1 MSMRI
6 SRDTAVVLAVIGVV
20 VIPLLVV
27 ILIRGE
33 QRLDGLT
40 IPSGGEQGALD
51 VIQGQVGPAARR
63 SERARR
69 RGIEE
74 EEFRRR
80 ELEEEERREEEEDE
94 QSLGTN
100 IGLREPGLISQGN
113 GRVPEGPSPIERVTA
128 VLNAN
133 LEGATGQAGLTLN
146 RDMDPALLV
155 VSALV
160 DGLSPDTRYT
170 LCVGDQVIET
180 NESDAQG
187 NLFLQDAVIFDE
199 RTLSGRV
206 TSIREGSG
214 CNGPV
219 SLQALISG
227 VLSQTQE
234 DPLPGFPLPIN
245 RPNIYYIYAG
255 QPP

>member
-6 SRDTAVVLAVIGVV
+6 SKDTAVVLAVIGVV

-40 IPSGGEQGALD
+40 IPSSEEQGAMD

-63 SERARR
+63 AERARR
-69 RGIEE
+69 RGIEG

-80 ELEEEERREEEEDE
+80 EIEEEERREEKEEEEDD

-100 IGLREPGLISQGN
+100 FGLRQPGLISRGN
-113 GRVPEGPSPIERVTA
+113 GLVPEGPSPIERVTA

-133 LEGATGQAGLTLN
+133 LEGATGQVELTLN
-146 RDMDPALLV
+146 SEMDPSILV
-155 VSALV
+155 AKALV
-160 DGLSPDTRYT
+160 DGVSPDTRYT

-187 NLFLQDAVIFDE
+187 NLYLEDAAIFDE
-199 RTLSGRV
+199 RTLSGLAA
-206 TSIREGSG
+206 TIREGSG
-214 CNGPV
+214 CSGPV
-219 SLQALISG
+219 SLQAPIS
-227 VLSQTQE
+227 
-234 DPLPGFPLPIN
+234 D
-245 RPNIYYIYAG
+245 
-255 QPP
+255 